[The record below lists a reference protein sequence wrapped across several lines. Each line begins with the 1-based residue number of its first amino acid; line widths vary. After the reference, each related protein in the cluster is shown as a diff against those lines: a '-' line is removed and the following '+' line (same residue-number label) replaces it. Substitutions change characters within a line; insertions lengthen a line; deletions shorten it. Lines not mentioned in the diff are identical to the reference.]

1 MIRFFSG
8 NYGSALGDTRTAAN
22 LIAQA
27 GATQGQMLANVG
39 QNIGN
44 TLNDLGGQI
53 GKTLEKFRENK
64 EKKETE
70 QRAENL
76 FIKQYESNPDHPIF
90 KNFNINGIDE
100 AKAVAK
106 DLSKDPALVKSAM
119 QLGQMAQQ
127 QEQARQTAT
136 LNAMTIAAKAQQMG
150 IDQSKID
157 SYRGLFKPNAQGQVP
172 AEQLYPQA
180 KGFIQSIQGQ
190 NMNPEVAA
198 TLAASF
204 QKRSDES
211 GKVAGRTTIVD
222 PATGKSQVVN
232 LNSRGQPTSVVGE
245 APSQPRRY
253 RTPEEEEQINTTAAR
268 NDRGLKFADSV
279 FEQAQSSLATKET
292 AKDALG
298 RLDNIETGGLT
309 EAKISFLK
317 LANSIGVPLS
327 EDTLKEIGDTEAFM
341 SATGNFLFDS
351 IQKTKGSISDSEMKI
366 FRSINPGIVQTKEGN
381 RIMLNYF
388 IAKADRDQK
397 LADYV
402 EELEIDGV
410 SPTQIQRE
418 ARQWLKDNDLSDR
431 LESLKV
437 QGSETQKPKSKIAA
451 TPSGSPTTKPS
462 ANLQFDQLVQQV
474 LQKAAAGED
483 LTQDEQ
489 RVIDLLEKQ
498 KQQNQR

>member
-1 MIRFFSG
+1 
-8 NYGSALGDTRTAAN
+8 L
-22 LIAQA
+22 
-27 GATQGQMLANVG
+27 V
-39 QNIGN
+39 
-44 TLNDLGGQI
+44 TLDNRDRMDRQ
-53 GKTLEKFRENK
+53 EE
-64 EKKETE
+64 
-70 QRAENL
+70 
-76 FIKQYESNPDHPIF
+76 
-90 KNFNINGIDE
+90 
-100 AKAVAK
+100 
-106 DLSKDPALVKSAM
+106 LS
-119 QLGQMAQQ
+119 
-127 QEQARQTAT
+127 RQTAQLNQT
-136 LNAMTIAAKAQQMG
+136 LASLGISQKTKEIGDDAAKDQFL
-150 IDQSKID
+150 IDMFKTDESGKAPISKF
-157 SYRGLFKPNAQGQVP
+157 LTAVP
-172 AEQLYPQA
+172 EFGNIAM
-180 KGFIQSIQGQ
+180 KS
-190 NMNPEVAA
+190 PETA
-198 TLAASF
+198 LSLMQSF
-204 QKRSDES
+204 QKRIDET

-222 PATGKSQVVN
+222 PVTGESQVVN
-232 LNSRGQPTSVVGE
+232 LNSKGQPTSVVGE

-327 EDTLKEIGDTEAFM
+327 EETLKEIGDTEAFM

-388 IAKADRDQK
+388 IAKADRDQN

-410 SPTQIQRE
+410 SPTEIQRK
-418 ARQWLKDNDLSDR
+418 ARAWLKKPENDLTNR
-431 LESLKV
+431 LEGLK
-437 QGSETQKPKSKIAA
+437 GKDSETPKPKSKIAA
-451 TPSGSPTTKPS
+451 TPAGSPVAKPS
-462 ANLQFDQLVQQV
+462 TNPQFDQLVQQV

>member
-1 MIRFFSG
+1 MRRGQYFSG
-8 NYGSALGDTRTAAN
+8 NYGSELGDTRTAAN

-27 GATQGQMLANVG
+27 GATQGQMLANLG
-39 QNIGN
+39 TQ
-44 TLNDLGGQI
+44 LGGAI
-53 GKTLEKFRENK
+53 GSTLEKFRQNK
-64 EKKETE
+64 EKKEKE
-70 QRAENL
+70 ERAENL

-190 NMNPEVAA
+190 KMNPEVAA

-232 LNSRGQPTSVVGE
+232 LNSKGQPTSVVGE

-327 EDTLKEIGDTEAFM
+327 EGALKEIGDTEAFM

-381 RIMLNYF
+381 RIKLNYF
-388 IAKADRDQK
+388 IAKADRDQN

-410 SPTQIQRE
+410 SPTEIQRK
-418 ARQWLKDNDLSDR
+418 ARAWLKEPENDLSNR
-431 LESLKV
+431 LEGLK
-437 QGSETQKPKSKIAA
+437 GKDSGTPKPKSKIAS
-451 TPSGSPTTKPS
+451 TPAGSPVAKPS
-462 ANLQFDQLVQQV
+462 TNPQFDQLVQQV

>member
-1 MIRFFSG
+1 MARTPF
-8 NYGSALGDTRTAAN
+8 YGRNDTKIAKMDMQAATAPGRAYRDAFENLGKVAGDAFKTYGENKKKGEAAD
-22 LIAQA
+22 
-27 GATQGQMLANVG
+27 M
-39 QNIGN
+39 
-44 TLNDLGGQI
+44 QI
-53 GKTLEKFRENK
+53 GAILQGMSDKRKAEITSGENPLGKSLEKFIQGELPHS
-64 EKKETE
+64 KKEALLGSLVTLDARDRMDRQE
-70 QRAENL
+70 E
-76 FIKQYESNPDHPIF
+76 
-90 KNFNINGIDE
+90 
-100 AKAVAK
+100 
-106 DLSKDPALVKSAM
+106 LS
-119 QLGQMAQQ
+119 
-127 QEQARQTAT
+127 RQTAQLNQT
-136 LNAMTIAAKAQQMG
+136 LASLGISEKSKSIA
-150 IDQSKID
+150 DQASKSDFI
-157 SYRGLFKPNAQGQVP
+157 RGLFKPDEQGVAP
-172 AEQLYPQA
+172 IKKFFPSMPNIAGA
-180 KGFIQSIQGQ
+180 SV
-190 NMNPEVAA
+190 NPEAA
-198 TLAASF
+198 LNLMQSF
-204 QKRSDES
+204 QKRIDES

-232 LNSRGQPTSVVGE
+232 LNSKGQPTSVVGE

-327 EDTLKEIGDTEAFM
+327 EGALREIGDTEAFM

-402 EELEIDGV
+402 EELEIDDV
-410 SPTQIQRE
+410 SPTEIQRK
-418 ARQWLKDNDLSDR
+418 ARAWLKEPENDLTNR
-431 LESLKV
+431 LEGLKDSD
-437 QGSETQKPKSKIAA
+437 GSKSTKNNELINA
-451 TPSGSPTTKPS
+451 TPSGTKTLSP
-462 ANLQFDQLVQQV
+462 DLVQLKNEV
-474 LQKAAAGED
+474 LEKAKAGQP
-483 LTQDEQ
+483 LTPDEQ
-489 RVIDLLEKQ
+489 RVLNLLQ
-498 KQQNQR
+498 KQSTRK